1 MMASESEWR
10 KDYLALKDARRYFT
24 ERCNQLRNSPSET
37 GDESCFNIL
46 TCSTDEGEAFLPWR
60 MLAHVGGIQ
69 GDVQSK
75 LAQSS
80 SVLTANRRAI
90 QSTFRLAFYNKII
103 ELQAVRAK
111 NGHLH
116 SLDLFYASCK
126 VDLAMA
132 FSKRHNGIVFV
143 EEKLLPYLE
152 KRNPACKGL
161 IRKVANDLNA
171 SDSVQHCCPPDF
183 KFTPDLLRTC
193 KYIDNVLTTKTKV
206 SCLGLRL
213 KQDQLDWYVTEYSW
227 R

>member
-1 MMASESEWR
+1 MSVAYR
-10 KDYLALKDARRYFT
+10 TTF
-24 ERCNQLRNSPSET
+24 
-37 GDESCFNIL
+37 
-46 TCSTDEGEAFLPWR
+46 
-60 MLAHVGGIQ
+60 
-69 GDVQSK
+69 K
-75 LAQSS
+75 LAQSN
-80 SVLTANRRAI
+80 SVLTANRKAI

-111 NGHLH
+111 NGQLH

-132 FSKRHNGIVFV
+132 FSKRQNGIVFV
-143 EEKLLPYLE
+143 EENLLQPYHE

-183 KFTPDLLRTC
+183 KFTPNLLRTC
-193 KYIDNVLTTKTKV
+193 KYIDNVLTALKRKQV
-206 SCLGLRL
+206 VLVCL